1 MVACLSEEVKHPE
14 RNMPIGIIGS
24 LLVSMSIYV
33 SVSIVVVGMVPIA
46 LLGEDVPIINALL
59 ANACCSHSDQL
70 ANNAAEQCLSYACTP
85 LQHSVLYVGSHMV
98 SFGAIFGLT
107 TATFACLM
115 GQPRIFYSMAQD
127 GLLFKIYARVHPQ
140 TGVPTVG
147 TILTGIM
154 TAFIACLIDLESLAN
169 AISLGTLQ
177 VFTFVNAGVIILRM
191 RPPAIDEEELMDS
204 SSMELEASP
213 LVRDAQAAK
222 VARSLGLVK
231 QSSRQI
237 RDSIRLSIT
246 STISSPP
253 QSVHENG
260 SKPHLLTLGF
270 TLCSILASAGI
281 THGWHRTFVG
291 ICIFLGIGCAFLLSR
306 LPRAPPPDTFT
317 CPMVPLVPL
326 MGIAC
331 NSYMMGSMPVSYC
344 LSHYIY
350 WSFLVTLLHALTHLF
365 AQTPTAY

>member
-1 MVACLSEEVKHPE
+1 
-14 RNMPIGIIGS
+14 
-24 LLVSMSIYV
+24 
-33 SVSIVVVGMVPIA
+33 
-46 LLGEDVPIINALL
+46 
-59 ANACCSHSDQL
+59 
-70 ANNAAEQCLSYACTP
+70 
-85 LQHSVLYVGSHMV
+85 
-98 SFGAIFGLT
+98 
-107 TATFACLM
+107 M

-191 RPPAIDEEELMDS
+191 RPPAIDEELTDS
-204 SSMELEASP
+204 SSVELEASP

-231 QSSRQI
+231 QSSRQR
-237 RDSIRLSIT
+237 RDSIRLSIA

-253 QSVHENG
+253 QSVTENG
-260 SKPHLLTLGF
+260 YEPHLLTLGF
-270 TLCSILASAGI
+270 TLCSILASAGV

-291 ICIFLGIGCAFLLSR
+291 VCILLGIGCTVSLSR

-317 CPMVPLVPL
+317 CPMVPWVPL

-331 NSYMMGSMPVSYC
+331 DSYMMGSMPVS
-344 LSHYIY
+344 
-350 WSFLVTLLHALTHLF
+350 
-365 AQTPTAY
+365 